1 MLWCAAQISACLH
14 SATATKEKHAH
25 ATQGQII
32 LSECCLHIT
41 SKKGLGIT
49 QHKNPDYL
57 HAQFSIWMDQSGTA
71 GLNKSAV
78 ATGFTHDFPACVPPL
93 PPVSCSHRFCAGNT
107 NSRGEKRH
115 GSRIKL
121 CVFVFLYDFYLF
133 RKTRFFARN
142 GNCVGCT
149 RNGSGEEV
157 RRFFKKR
164 KITKFRSKCSFVY
177 VCFLH
182 FWSLYM

>member
-1 MLWCAAQISACLH
+1 MQPKFLHVCIPPLPLRRNMLTPHKGKSFSLNAAS
-14 SATATKEKHAH
+14 
-25 ATQGQII
+25 
-32 LSECCLHIT
+32 T
-41 SKKGLGIT
+41 SRPKKGLGNT

-93 PPVSCSHRFCAGNT
+93 PPVSCSHRFCAWNT
-107 NSRGEKRH
+107 NFRGK
-115 GSRIKL
+115 
-121 CVFVFLYDFYLF
+121 
-133 RKTRFFARN
+133 KTRFSDQIVCF
-142 GNCVGCT
+142 CVSLLFLFIPKNAFFYAKWQLRGL
-149 RNGSGEEV
+149 RSEWLGGRGETLQ
-157 RRFFKKR
+157 
-164 KITKFRSKCSFVY
+164 KITKFRSKCSFGY